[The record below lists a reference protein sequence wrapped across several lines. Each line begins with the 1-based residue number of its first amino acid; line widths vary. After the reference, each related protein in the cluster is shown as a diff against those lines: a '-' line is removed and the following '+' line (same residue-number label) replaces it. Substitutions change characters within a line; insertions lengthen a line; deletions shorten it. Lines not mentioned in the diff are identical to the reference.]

1 MKDEGEG
8 YRFYFNKCN
17 CKGREGFRAIHKKG
31 FLEVLGKKMKDEG
44 VGYRVYF
51 NNCNCKGREGFS
63 FIQVKGFLE
72 VLGKKMSLKV

>member
-31 FLEVLGKKMKDEG
+31 LLEVLGKKMKDEG
-44 VGYRVYF
+44 EGYRFYF
-51 NNCNCKGREGFS
+51 NKRN
-63 FIQVKGFLE
+63 
-72 VLGKKMSLKV
+72 